1 MISESLKKYIPSRSY
16 REYLERIDH
25 SFTDFEEA
33 SILCQIMDD
42 VFLLHEEL
50 DKIRLRTED
59 ENLNA
64 QIEDYLSFERRKIA
78 HFCDNRNRTH
88 VYIVQKYDDDCC
100 EDVILAYTQ
109 SYETAL
115 AIGRKEGVSF
125 EIRKERMLDDLPA
138 NKSVRKDHWNPPLAG
153 EESVTTYEA
162 DDYLDS
168 EGTFFF
174 NPDGVL
180 EHYYLSWESNLSD
193 QEIAARAYASD
204 QFCQAYVDLPFPFE
218 KGDFVRF
225 VTNSKRD
232 SSLRD
237 DVLVGIVDVSPE
249 DWAVRRQRAQ
259 TVYTDASDA
268 SVTVQ
273 FLYRNG
279 EFGHDHISPY
289 NLEKTEIDRSEP
301 WYELAFLA
309 QGLVMG
315 DADIGFFT
323 HFQQDYKD
331 YLAWKKECAMRD
343 ILKNG

>member
-1 MISESLKKYIPSRSY
+1 MISETLKKYLPSKSY
-16 REYLERIDH
+16 LEYLERIDH

-33 SILCQIMDD
+33 SILCQLVDD

-50 DKIRLRTED
+50 DKILLRTED
-59 ENLNA
+59 KTLKE
-64 QIEDYLSFERRKIA
+64 QIEDYLSFERRKIE

-88 VYIVQKYDDDCC
+88 VYI
-100 EDVILAYTQ
+100 L
-109 SYETAL
+109 
-115 AIGRKEGVSF
+115 
-125 EIRKERMLDDLPA
+125 
-138 NKSVRKDHWNPPLAG
+138 

-162 DDYLDS
+162 VDYLDC
-168 EGTFFF
+168 EGTLCF

-180 EHYYLSWESNLSD
+180 EHYYSGWGTGFSE

-204 QFCQAYVDLPFPFE
+204 QFYHAYVDLPFPFE

-249 DWAVRRQRAQ
+249 EWDVWRQRAKML
-259 TVYTDASDA
+259 YKDDSDA

-273 FLYRNG
+273 FLYRSG
-279 EFGHDHISPY
+279 DFGHEHISPF
-289 NLEKTEIDRSEP
+289 NLEKVDINSDEP
-301 WYELAFLA
+301 WYELAYLG

-323 HFQQDYKD
+323 HFQQNYKD
-331 YLAWKKECAMRD
+331 YLAWKKESALRE
-343 ILKNG
+343 ILKEE